1 MALLNLFCKSREF
14 KGKLEASRK
23 RLFRVA
29 YSWSQDS
36 ALADDLAQETLEKA
50 LKYSGQLRDPG
61 ALNAWL
67 LSILTNCWR
76 DYFRRRKD
84 MVDIDQMEFVHDI
97 TPEYEQNRHQI
108 INHVRAAIAE
118 LPLRQR
124 QVVTL
129 VDLGECSYIETAVI
143 LNIPIGT
150 VMSRLCRAR
159 DALKGKLLADHAVTE
174 DYPAYI
180 RKVQ

>member
-1 MALLNLFCKSREF
+1 VELLNLFCKSREF
-14 KGKLEASRK
+14 RGKLEASRK

-29 YSWSQDS
+29 YSWSHES
-36 ALADDLAQETLEKA
+36 ALADDLVQETLEKA
-50 LKYSGQLRDPG
+50 LKYSGQLRDPD

-67 LSILTNCWR
+67 LRILTNCWH

-97 TPEYEQNRHQI
+97 TPEYEHNRHQV
-108 INHVRAAIAE
+108 INQVRTAIAE

-129 VDLGECSYIETAVI
+129 VDLGECTYVETAVI
-143 LNIPIGT
+143 LDVPIGT

-159 DALKGKLLADHAVTE
+159 NALKGKLLADNDVTE
-174 DYPAYI
+174 DQPIHI
-180 RKVQ
+180 RKVR

>member
-1 MALLNLFCKSREF
+1 MELLNLFCKSREF
-14 KGKLEASRK
+14 KGELEASRE

-29 YSWSQDS
+29 YSWSHEP
-36 ALADDLAQETLEKA
+36 ALADDLVQETLEKA

-76 DYFRRRKD
+76 DYFRGRKD
-84 MVDIDQMEFVHDI
+84 MLDIDQMELVHEL

-108 INHVRAAIAE
+108 ITHVRAAIAE

-159 DALKGKLLADHAVTE
+159 NALKSTLLADDIVTE
-174 DYPAYI
+174 DQPVHI